1 MPEEQKKSYT
11 LEKAPKILSGSNTR
25 HGAEVDGIQLWPGG
39 KAVELTS
46 DQVQRLNDV
55 GVKVVE
61 ESNTN
66 TGSSR

>member
-1 MPEEQKKSYT
+1 MPDEKTKQYT
-11 LEKAPKILSGSNTR
+11 LEKAPKILSGSNVR

-46 DQVQRLNDV
+46 DQVERLQAS
-55 GVKVVE
+55 GVKLTE
-61 ESNTN
+61 ESNTT

>member
-11 LEKAPKILSGSNTR
+11 LEKAPKILSGGNTR

-39 KAVELTS
+39 KPVELTS
-46 DQVQRLNDV
+46 DQVQRLNDA
-55 GVKVVE
+55 GVKLTE

-66 TGSSR
+66 TGAGR